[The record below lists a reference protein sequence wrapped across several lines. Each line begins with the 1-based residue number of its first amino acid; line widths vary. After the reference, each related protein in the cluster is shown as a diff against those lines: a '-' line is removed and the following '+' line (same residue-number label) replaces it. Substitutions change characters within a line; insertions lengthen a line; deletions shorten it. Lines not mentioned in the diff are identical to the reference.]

1 MISSCTMILVQDS
14 ICARISETGGGINP
28 YGYISNP
35 LKYVD
40 PLRLY
45 TLYRAVFENE
55 YNDARAVGHLRKAP
69 MGYEFGKL
77 FATTYED
84 AYNFGT
90 KLSQFEPNS
99 AFKVLTV
106 EVPDHIVGTEF
117 YADGMKAVSIDSEYL
132 DELKILDW
140 C

>member
-1 MISSCTMILVQDS
+1 MHYDFGSGWYLCTDPAKL
-14 ICARISETGGGINP
+14 AGGIDP
-28 YGYISNP
+28 YGDVSNP
-35 LKYVD
+35 LKYID
-40 PLRLY
+40 PLGLY

-55 YNDARAVGHLRKAP
+55 YNDARTVGHLRKAP

-99 AFKVLTV
+99 ALKVLTV

>member
-1 MISSCTMILVQDS
+1 
-14 ICARISETGGGINP
+14 
-28 YGYISNP
+28 
-35 LKYVD
+35 
-40 PLRLY
+40 
-45 TLYRAVFENE
+45 
-55 YNDARAVGHLRKAP
+55 

-106 EVPDHIVGTEF
+106 EVPDHVVGTESD
-117 YADGMKAVSIDSEYL
+117 ADGMKAVSIEHSEYL
-132 DELKILDW
+132 DELKILTGVKMIKANLTIF
-140 C
+140 